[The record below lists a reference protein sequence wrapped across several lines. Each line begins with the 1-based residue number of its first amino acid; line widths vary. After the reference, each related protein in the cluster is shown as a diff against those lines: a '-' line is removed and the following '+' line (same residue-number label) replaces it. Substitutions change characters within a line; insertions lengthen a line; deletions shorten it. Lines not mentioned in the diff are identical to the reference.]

1 MLLMFMDIVN
11 NNNISTIVDNFIKE
25 KGYKPEDFS
34 ETDDLLN
41 NGILDSLDVINII
54 LEIENTLGLNV
65 NTENLNENINKKW
78 FFNVN

>member
-1 MLLMFMDIVN
+1 MLFIFMDIVN
-11 NNNISTIVDNFIKE
+11 KNNISTIVDSFINK
-25 KGYKPEDFS
+25 KGYKAEDFS

-41 NGILDSLDVINII
+41 NGIFDSLDVINII

-65 NTENLNENINKKW
+65 NTENLNETINKKW

>member
-1 MLLMFMDIVN
+1 MLTALSI
-11 NNNISTIVDNFIKE
+11 
-25 KGYKPEDFS
+25 KGYKAEDFS

-65 NTENLNENINKKW
+65 NTENLNETINKNGFLTLIDLNLKVIKLI
-78 FFNVN
+78 N